1 MNEEVKYHTCKK
13 NAKTINRA
21 QLFSAKVDHNGGVTN
36 QRNQNK
42 HEENSEGGGF
52 EVG

>member
-1 MNEEVKYHTCKK
+1 MNEEVKDHICKK

-21 QLFSAKVDHNGGVTN
+21 QLFSTKAKHDWGITN
-36 QRNQNK
+36 RSNENK
-42 HEENSEGGGF
+42 CEENSEGGGF